1 MPAATNLGNAKKALS
16 ASVTSLGSLPTI
28 DESLAFFVP
37 YAKTAA
43 DGTAATTTSDTPI
56 LWTNPFAFPVYVV
69 GGYMT
74 TTGAGITADNTNNA
88 TITIKTNDGAG
99 GATAIAMSI
108 TTNVATGNFTAN
120 VSKAFTSVTLANT
133 AVPTG
138 GRLWINIAKGGT
150 GVVVPVSDFVIK
162 LYKAES

>member
-16 ASVTSLGSLPTI
+16 ASVTQLGGQPTI
-28 DESLAFFVP
+28 DEALAFYVP

-43 DGTAATTTSDTPI
+43 DGAASTATADTPF
-56 LWTNPFAFPVYVV
+56 LWTNPFSFPVYVV
-69 GGYMT
+69 SGYMT
-74 TTGAGITADNTNNA
+74 TTGAGITADANNNA

-99 GATAIAMSI
+99 GATAIALSI
-108 TTNVATGNFTAN
+108 TTDVATGNFTAN
-120 VSKAFTSVTLANT
+120 VSKAFTSVTIANT
-133 AVPTG
+133 AVPPG

-150 GVVVPVSDFVIK
+150 GVVVPVSDFTVK